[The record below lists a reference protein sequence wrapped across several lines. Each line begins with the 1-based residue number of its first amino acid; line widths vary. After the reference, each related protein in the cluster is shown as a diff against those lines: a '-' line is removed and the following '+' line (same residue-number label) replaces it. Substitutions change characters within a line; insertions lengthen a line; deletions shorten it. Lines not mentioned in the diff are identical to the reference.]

1 MCGPFLTGSFWW
13 IFPLVGMLMCL
24 GLFIF
29 LSRFARSGESFMCM
43 RPPHWRAGRPG
54 PETGG

>member
-24 GLFIF
+24 GL
-29 LSRFARSGESFMCM
+29 LSSSLAS
-43 RPPHWRAGRPG
+43 RAA
-54 PETGG
+54 EKASCA